1 MVTAPLL
8 TAGIKVNLPESTSIL
23 KNEKND
29 PKFAFENYSEAI
41 KWLLQM
47 VETNYYQGEQ
57 RKIVLEKINSYL
69 NKLEYLKENNDLKNK
84 K

>member
-1 MVTAPLL
+1 MED
-8 TAGIKVNLPESTSIL
+8 INIL
-23 KNEKND
+23 KYELVRMCLNDAIQNEESN